1 MKDKTAKGGV
11 VPGQVSVPM
20 PGMNGKSQ
28 TAPATGKKV
37 KAPAGFSGGVIP
49 GKI

>member
-1 MKDKTAKGGV
+1 MKDKSAKGV

-20 PGMNGKSQ
+20 PGMNSKSKP
-28 TAPATGKKV
+28 APAKKV